1 MIPLPPNIQ
10 VDRDQE
16 AEAGLLARAKD
27 WLARDSGARVGIHA
41 SDLLNPRQG
50 FWKQV
55 DPQPMSDREIG
66 LFLVGKVLHAFV
78 LAQDEGKASSVNLL
92 VTDEGST
99 YSEELGLYYSP
110 DKKYGDKVVEFK
122 TSRGQKEPTELRDIE
137 VYLKQLVIY
146 MAAENLQNGEIW
158 VLYVNAKDASGKT
171 TPAFRVF
178 KVTLTDDELTA
189 LKLEIRKQRD
199 ALADAL
205 VSKKHDQLP
214 LCVAWLCHPE
224 QCPWWAKCKPVGR
237 YESMEYLRGKRK

>member
-1 MIPLPPNIQ
+1 MIELPPGIE
-10 VDRDQE
+10 VERDKD
-16 AEAGLLARAKD
+16 AEQGLLVRAKN

-50 FWKQV
+50 YWKNL
-55 DPQPMSDREIG
+55 DPQPVSDREVG

-99 YSEELGLYYSP
+99 YHEELGIYYSP

-122 TSRGQKEPTELRDIE
+122 TSRGQKDPTELRDIA
-137 VYLKQLVIY
+137 VYLQQLVIY
-146 MAAENLQNGEIW
+146 MAAENLKTGEVW

-171 TPAFRVF
+171 TPTFRVF
-178 KVTLTDDELTA
+178 KVTLTDEELTA
-189 LKLEIRKQRD
+189 LKYQIRKKRD
-199 ALADAL
+199 ELADAIAQR
-205 VSKKHDQLP
+205 KHDSLE

-237 YESMEYLRGKRK
+237 YENHEYLKGKRH